1 MSSSTTAVKDKS
13 NQLLSEYELSVD
25 NSTKKHTCQIRITEQ
40 LKLTFPVELN
50 FDFYTIE
57 Y

>member
-1 MSSSTTAVKDKS
+1 MSSSTKAVKDKS

-25 NSTKKHTCQIRITEQ
+25 NFIKKHTCQIRITEQ

-50 FDFYTIE
+50 FDFYTTE

>member
-25 NSTKKHTCQIRITEQ
+25 NFIKKHTCQIRITEQ